1 MAIRVL
7 EKVNEKSLIKEL
19 TLRGWEEGKFN
30 GKQAMFKEF
39 ETYLWV
45 AVVEEYPYFLSLP
58 KEENSKVHSEGMKEL
73 MKEVEELSHKMGFS
87 LPIKPGGGHHV

>member
-45 AVVEEYPYFLSLP
+45 VSV
-58 KEENSKVHSEGMKEL
+58 
-73 MKEVEELSHKMGFS
+73 
-87 LPIKPGGGHHV
+87 LPISPKRRKFQGAFGGYERINEGSRRAFS